1 MRSKIYST
9 IIGITL
15 LSVTLLSCKKSTT
28 QNQSTTYVVPSSYTF
43 ENVNYEGQKIR
54 LTMLDSISSYMGL
67 GNSGQELSADILKN
81 RYANI
86 NNAFGNSLLDE
97 SGKQLKNKTFSE
109 DQAYFDQLFDSLAV
123 LSKQGK
129 EIASN
134 GKAGVEGGRLFN
146 SKGVELAQVI
156 KKQLMGAVFYYKA
169 MESYLGKLS
178 SDDNATVV
186 QGEGT
191 AMQHHV
197 DEAFGYF
204 GAPSDYLTSS
214 NEESFKYWSGYAN
227 EVDKAIS
234 CKSKLMQAFIKLR
247 AAVNNKDYST
257 RDEQVVIIREQWER
271 VVAASAI
278 LELTEAK
285 NAFGKDAVEMR
296 HVLSEAIGFIK
307 SLKYNST
314 KKITNQQIENVL
326 ATLGSNFYEI
336 SILDINNTIKA
347 INDIYSFDLTAF

>member
-1 MRSKIYST
+1 MKSKTYAF
-9 IIGITL
+9 IGVVVL
-15 LSVTLLSCKKSTT
+15 GLALVSCKKTTT
-28 QNQSTTYVVPSSYTF
+28 QEQDSSYVVPTSYSF

-54 LTMLDSISSYMGL
+54 LTMLDSISSYMSL
-67 GNSGQELSADILKN
+67 GNLGQELSADILKN

-86 NNAFGNSLLDE
+86 NNAFGISLLDE

-129 EIASN
+129 ETASN

-156 KKQLMGAVFYYKA
+156 KKQLMGAVFYYQA

-204 GAPSDYLTSS
+204 GAPIDYLTST
-214 NEESFKYWSGYAN
+214 NDDSFRYWSAYAN

-234 CKSKLMQAFIKLR
+234 CKTKLMQAFIKLR
-247 AAVNNKDYST
+247 ASVNSKDYTT
-257 RDEQVVIIREQWER
+257 RDEQVTIIREQWER
-271 VVAASAI
+271 IVAASAI
-278 LELTEAK
+278 LELTEGK
-285 NAFGKDAVEMR
+285 EAFGKDAVEMR

-307 SLKYNST
+307 SLKYSST